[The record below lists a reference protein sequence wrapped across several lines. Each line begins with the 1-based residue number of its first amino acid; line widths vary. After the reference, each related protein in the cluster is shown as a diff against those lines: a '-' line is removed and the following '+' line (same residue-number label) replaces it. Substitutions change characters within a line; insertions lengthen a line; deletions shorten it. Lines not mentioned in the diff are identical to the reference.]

1 MNIYSKQKKTFGQSM
16 AELFNIDYDESTEI
30 QKFELTQEIVKYLF
44 DYQDGNLYW
53 KVVAPANRMVKLG
66 DVAGWNNPKG
76 YRHVLIF
83 GKDYSLHS
91 VVFLWHYGYKP
102 EFVDHIDNDR
112 SNNKIENLRECNHQQ
127 NCLNRGIRPDSVTG
141 VKCVKLTKYGTFLVR
156 VTNPK
161 TKIREQLGTYKTIE
175 EAKLVAE
182 YYIKKYHG
190 EFANIG

>member
-16 AELFNIDYDESTEI
+16 AELFNVDYDESTEI

-44 DYQDGNLYW
+44 DYRDGNLYW
-53 KVVAPANRMVKLG
+53 KVVAPATRIVKVG
-66 DVAGWNNPKG
+66 DIAGWNNPKG

-112 SNNKIENLRECNHQQ
+112 SNNKIENLRPANVHTNAYNQSVREKSFS
-127 NCLNRGIRPDSVTG
+127 GIKNVTWN
-141 VKCVKLTKYGTFLVR
+141 KISKKWLVKLSVNKEIKYFGLYNDIDYAKF
-156 VTNPK
+156 
-161 TKIREQLGTYKTIE
+161 IA
-175 EAKLVAE
+175 EAMR
-182 YYIKKYHG
+182 YKYHG
-190 EFANIG
+190 KFARG